1 MSFYMALPLQPDA
14 SSPSTRLSVDP
25 ARRLSCELPQG
36 RKAARVNGLWRVRG
50 VPYVGSWRPAALGFA
65 ELAIASCA
73 QPGVLGERR
82 MVSYGSFSSLG
93 RTELAALHDRHQQD
107 YAQLQSMKLA
117 LDLTRGKPCSEQL
130 DLSNALLSL
139 PGADYRDGEGTDTR
153 NYGGQHGLPELRAI
167 FGELLGIPV
176 PNLIAGNNASLE
188 LMHDVVVFSMLYG
201 GVDSPRPWKDEPQ
214 VKFLCP
220 VPGYDRH
227 FAITETLGIE
237 MIAIPMREDG
247 PDVDLIEELV
257 AVDPAIKGMWAVPV
271 FANPTGITYSWET
284 VRRLVQMRTAADDFR
299 LFWDNAYAVHT
310 LTHDFVR
317 QVDVLGLASAAGNS
331 NRPYVF
337 ASTSKITFA
346 GAGVSFFGGS
356 LGNIAWYLQY
366 AGKKSIGPDKVNQ
379 LRHLRFFG
387 DADGVRLQMQRHQQ
401 LLAPKFAL
409 ALEILDKRLSE
420 SKIASWNEPQGGYF
434 ISLDVLPGTA
444 RRTVALAKDAGI
456 AVTDAGASFP
466 YRKDPDDKNIRIAP
480 TFPPVSDLRNA
491 IDGLATCAL
500 LAATESLLK

>member
-1 MSFYMALPLQPDA
+1 VSFQ
-14 SSPSTRLSVDP
+14 
-25 ARRLSCELPQG
+25 
-36 RKAARVNGLWRVRG
+36 
-50 VPYVGSWRPAALGFA
+50 
-65 ELAIASCA
+65 
-73 QPGVLGERR
+73 
-82 MVSYGSFSSLG
+82 SLG
-93 RTELAALHDRHQQD
+93 RDELRAEHEQQLRN
-107 YAQLQSMKLA
+107 YAELKAKGLN
-117 LDLTRGKPCSEQL
+117 LDLTRGKPSPTQL
-130 DLSNALLSL
+130 DLSNELLRL
-139 PGADYRDGEGTDTR
+139 PGDDFRDGDGTDTR
-153 NYGGQHGLPELRAI
+153 NYGGLHGLPELRAI

-176 PNLIAGNNASLE
+176 PNLIAGNNSSLE
-188 LMHDVVVFSMLYG
+188 LMHDVVVYSLLHG
-201 GVDSPRPWKDEPQ
+201 GVDSPRPWNDEPR

-227 FAITETLGIE
+227 FNLTETMGIE
-237 MIAIPMREDG
+237 MIPIPMREDG

-257 AVDPAIKGMWAVPV
+257 AVDPAIKGMWTVPV

-284 VRRLVQMRTAADDFR
+284 ARRLVQMRTAAEDFR

-310 LTHDFVR
+310 LTMGFVR
-317 QVDVLGLASAAGNS
+317 QVDVLGLAAAAGNP

-366 AGKKSIGPDKVNQ
+366 AAKKSIGPDKVNQ

-387 DADGVRLQMQRHQQ
+387 DADGVRLQMRRHQQ

-409 ALEILDKRLSE
+409 ALEILDKRLGD
-420 SKIASWNEPQGGYF
+420 SKIASWTEPKGGYF

-456 AVTDAGASFP
+456 AVTEAGAAFP

-480 TFPPVSDLRNA
+480 TFPSIPDLRSA

-500 LAATESLLK
+500 LAATESLLSQS

>member
-1 MSFYMALPLQPDA
+1 LMSGDPL
-14 SSPSTRLSVDP
+14 
-25 ARRLSCELPQG
+25 
-36 RKAARVNGLWRVRG
+36 
-50 VPYVGSWRPAALGFA
+50 RPAPPRLRSPLGSRPYQTPNPQRSTA
-65 ELAIASCA
+65 KG
-73 QPGVLGERR
+73 P
-82 MVSYGSFSSLG
+82 MVSFDSLSPG
-93 RTELAALHDRHQQD
+93 ELAAVHARNQQD
-107 YAQLQSMKLA
+107 YAELQAKKLA
-117 LDLTRGKPCSEQL
+117 LDLTRGKPSAEQL
-130 DLSNALLSL
+130 DLSNQLLSL
-139 PGADYRDGEGTDTR
+139 PGDDYRDAEGTDTR

-176 PNLIAGNNASLE
+176 PNLIAANNASLE
-188 LMHDVVVFSMLYG
+188 LMHDVVVFSMLHG
-201 GVDSPRPWKDEPQ
+201 GMDSPRPWKDEPL

-227 FAITETLGIE
+227 FAITETMGVE
-237 MIAIPMREDG
+237 MVPIPMREDG

-284 VRRLVQMRTAADDFR
+284 VRRLVQMRTAAEDFR
-299 LFWDNAYAVHT
+299 LFWDNAYAVHILT
-310 LTHDFVR
+310 LDFVR
-317 QVDVLGLASAAGNS
+317 QVDVLGLAAAAGNP

-387 DADGVRLQMQRHQQ
+387 DADGVRLQMLRHQQ

-409 ALEILDKRLSE
+409 ALEILDNRLGE

-434 ISLDVLPGTA
+434 ISLDVLAGTA
-444 RRTVALAKDAGI
+444 RRTVALAKEAGI

-500 LAATESLLK
+500 LAATESLLSRA

>member
-1 MSFYMALPLQPDA
+1 MVSLHTLNGADLVA
-14 SSPSTRLSVDP
+14 SHERYQVD
-25 ARRLSCELPQG
+25 
-36 RKAARVNGLWRVRG
+36 
-50 VPYVGSWRPAALGFA
+50 YA
-65 ELAIASCA
+65 ELQAK
-73 QPGVLGERR
+73 
-82 MVSYGSFSSLG
+82 
-93 RTELAALHDRHQQD
+93 
-107 YAQLQSMKLA
+107 KLA
-117 LDLTRGKPCSEQL
+117 LDLTRGKPSAEQL

-139 PGADYRDGEGTDTR
+139 PGGGDHPDYRDDEGTDTR
-153 NYGGQHGLPELRAI
+153 NYGGLHGLPELRAI
-167 FGELLGIPV
+167 FGELLGVAV

-188 LMHDVVVFSMLYG
+188 FMHDVVVFSLLHG
-201 GVDSPRPWKDEPQ
+201 GVDSPRPWIREPA

-237 MIAIPMREDG
+237 MVSVPMREDG

-257 AVDPAIKGMWAVPV
+257 AADPAIKGMWAVPV
-271 FANPTGITYSWET
+271 FANPTGVTYSWET
-284 VRRLVQMRTAADDFR
+284 VRRLVQMHTAANDFR

-310 LTHDFVR
+310 LTLDFPR
-317 QVDVLGLASAAGNS
+317 QVDVLGLAAAAGNP

-366 AGKKSIGPDKVNQ
+366 AGKQSIGPDKLNQ

-387 DADGVRLQMQRHQQ
+387 DADGVRLQLLRHQQ
-401 LLAPKFAL
+401 ILAPKFAL
-409 ALEILDKRLSE
+409 AIEILEKRLGE
-420 SKIASWNEPQGGYF
+420 AKVASWTEPKGGYF

-444 RRTVALAKDAGI
+444 RRTVALAKAAGI
-456 AVTDAGASFP
+456 ALTEAGASFP

-480 TFPPVSDLRNA
+480 TFLSLPDLRDA
-491 IDGLATCAL
+491 VDGLATCAL
-500 LAATESLLK
+500 LAAAESLLE

>member
-1 MSFYMALPLQPDA
+1 MSLQN
-14 SSPSTRLSVDP
+14 LSRAD
-25 ARRLSCELPQG
+25 L
-36 RKAARVNGLWRVRG
+36 AAQHESYQRA
-50 VPYVGSWRPAALGFA
+50 YA
-65 ELAIASCA
+65 ELQAK
-73 QPGVLGERR
+73 
-82 MVSYGSFSSLG
+82 
-93 RTELAALHDRHQQD
+93 
-107 YAQLQSMKLA
+107 KLS
-117 LDLTRGKPCSEQL
+117 LDLTRGKPAPEQL
-130 DLSNALLSL
+130 DLANGLLAL
-139 PGADYRDGEGTDTR
+139 PGIDDYRADDGTDTR
-153 NYGGQHGLPELRAI
+153 NYGGLHGLTELRAV
-167 FGELLGIPV
+167 FGELLGIAV

-188 LMHDVVVFSMLYG
+188 FMHDVVVYSMLHG
-201 GVDSPRPWKDEPQ
+201 GVDSPRPWSQEAA

-237 MIAIPMREDG
+237 MIPVPMREDG

-257 AVDPAIKGMWAVPV
+257 AADPAIKGMWTVPV
-271 FANPTGITYSWET
+271 FGNPTGITYSWET
-284 VRRLVQMRTAADDFR
+284 VRRLVQMATAAPDFR

-310 LTHDFVR
+310 LTTEFPH
-317 QVDVLGLASAAGNS
+317 QVDVLGLAAAAGNP

-387 DADGVRLQMQRHQQ
+387 DADGVRLHMRRHQEI
-401 LLAPKFAL
+401 LAPKFAL
-409 ALEILDKRLSE
+409 TAEILQNRLGE
-420 SKIASWNEPQGGYF
+420 SKIASWTDPKGGYF
-434 ISLDVLPGTA
+434 VSLDVLPGTA

-456 AVTDAGASFP
+456 AVTEAGASFP

-480 TFPPVSDLRNA
+480 SFPSTDDLRDA
-491 IDGLATCAL
+491 VDGLATCAL
-500 LAATESLLK
+500 LAAAEHLLG

>member
-1 MSFYMALPLQPDA
+1 MGSGGCAG
-14 SSPSTRLSVDP
+14 SPITLH
-25 ARRLSCELPQG
+25 
-36 RKAARVNGLWRVRG
+36 
-50 VPYVGSWRPAALGFA
+50 
-65 ELAIASCA
+65 
-73 QPGVLGERR
+73 GERR

-93 RTELAALHDRHQQD
+93 RTDLEALHARHQQD
-107 YAQLQSMKLA
+107 YGELQSKKLA

-139 PGADYRDGEGTDTR
+139 PGTDYRDGDGTDTR

-176 PNLIAGNNASLE
+176 QNLIAGNNASLE
-188 LMHDVVVFSMLYG
+188 LMHDVIVFSMLYG
-201 GVDSPRPWKDEPQ
+201 GVDSPRPWKDEAG

-237 MIAIPMREDG
+237 MIPIPMHEDG

-257 AVDPAIKGMWAVPV
+257 AVDPAIRGLWAVPV
-271 FANPTGITYSWET
+271 FANPTGLSYSWET
-284 VRRLVQMRTAADDFR
+284 VRRLVQMQTAANDFR

-310 LTHDFVR
+310 LTLDFPR
-317 QVDVLGLASAAGNS
+317 PIDVLGLAAAAGNP

-387 DADGVRLQMQRHQQ
+387 DADGVRLQMLRHQQ
-401 LLAPKFAL
+401 LLAP
-409 ALEILDKRLSE
+409 EIR
-420 SKIASWNEPQGGYF
+420 
-434 ISLDVLPGTA
+434 VGTGDS
-444 RRTVALAKDAGI
+444 RQ
-456 AVTDAGASFP
+456 
-466 YRKDPDDKNIRIAP
+466 
-480 TFPPVSDLRNA
+480 
-491 IDGLATCAL
+491 
-500 LAATESLLK
+500 ATERVQDRLLERTRGRVLHQPRRAARHGPAHGRAGQGRRHRGHRGGCVVPVPERPGRQEHPHRTDVPARVRPA